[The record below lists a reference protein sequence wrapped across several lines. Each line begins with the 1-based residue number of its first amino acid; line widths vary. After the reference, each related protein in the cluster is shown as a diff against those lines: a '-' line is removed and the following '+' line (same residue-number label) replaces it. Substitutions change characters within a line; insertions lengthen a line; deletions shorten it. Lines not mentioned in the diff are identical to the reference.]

1 MNYLIGLKKRWMNMM
16 EKIIKTY
23 SDFETIELGEKLG
36 KLVKGMHV
44 VFLLDGDLAA
54 GKTTL
59 TKGIAK
65 GLGISEVIK
74 SPTFTIM
81 RTYETED
88 AKLYHLD
95 LYRLS
100 EVGGDFDLEEYVF
113 DEDSVVVIEWPYQVI
128 ELLPN
133 NYIKIDIENNIEYRT
148 FKISATNYEEVLNKI
163 WKLYSWIQQPII

>member
-163 WKLYSWIQQPII
+163 